1 LTIKGG
7 ETKFFQFILRGEL
20 GVFVRCETA
29 KNRFLF
35 KVMDYKNSDLIKIL
49 QSVDLG
55 SDIAEQ
61 DALLKSTR
69 IETSVFSDLLMDRVD
84 LIPGT
89 KGSGKSAL
97 YRIFVEFLPND
108 LLELKKVVIA
118 HGVSHHGDSVF
129 HAFKD
134 QFEKLTEDD
143 FVDFWCIYFVSL
155 AHEQFIKNEIYSEYI
170 KDCKDEIAIFRKACE
185 VARIPEIVGK
195 KSLKDILGWC
205 LNSLK
210 SVIKPTVTYKADTN
224 EWQTTLFGEPSTKKT
239 DLQDHTNITDIKV
252 GLEKILEKSKLNIWL
267 MIDRLDEIFPR
278 RSELEKRA
286 LRGLLRTTRFFASP
300 QIRVKIFLRDDIFSN
315 IVKTKEG
322 FTALTHITSRK
333 SDILKW
339 EEGQMLDLIL
349 RRMLSSQ
356 LLKNYLQV
364 DDEKFAASA
373 TYRQEIFYKIFPYA
387 IHKGE
392 RQSNSM
398 RWIYT
403 HSQDSNG
410 VVTPRD
416 IIYLITKAKQKQQ
429 DFYMANSEGSSKYV
443 VDSQAIIYGH
453 EELSKQKRTT
463 FLEAEFPHLWEYI
476 RKLIGGKTQYTNG
489 TIKKLFG
496 KNWEQITNDLISIG
510 VLSKNKNIY
519 TIPFLYR
526 KGLEAVQGCA
536 E

>member
-1 LTIKGG
+1 M
-7 ETKFFQFILRGEL
+7 
-20 GVFVRCETA
+20 A
-29 KNRFLF
+29 YN
-35 KVMDYKNSDLIKIL
+35 NSDLIKIL

-61 DALLKSTR
+61 DTLLESTR
-69 IETSVFSDLLMDRVD
+69 VETSVFSDLLMDRVD

-97 YRIFVEFLPND
+97 YRIFVEFLPD
-108 LLELKKVVIA
+108 SLLKQKKIVIA

-134 QFEKLTEDD
+134 KFEKLSEDD
-143 FVDFWCIYFVSL
+143 FVDFWCIYFISL
-155 AHEQFIKNEIYSEYI
+155 AHEQFIKNDIYREYT
-170 KDCKDEIAIFRKACE
+170 KDCKEEIAVFRKACE
-185 VARIPEIVGK
+185 AANIPEIVGI

-205 LNSLK
+205 LNSLQ
-210 SVIKPTVTYKADTN
+210 SVVKPKITYKPDTN
-224 EWQTTLFGEPSTKKT
+224 EWQATLFGEPTDKKISA
-239 DLQDHTNITDIKV
+239 QKHTNILPMYVADIKV

-286 LRGLLRTTRFFASP
+286 LRGLLRTTRFFASS
-300 QIRVKIFLRDDIFSN
+300 QIRIKIFLRDDIFSN
-315 IVKTKEG
+315 IVKTKNG

-333 SDILKW
+333 ADILKW

-364 DDEKFAASA
+364 DNERFEVSA
-373 TYRQEIFYKIFPYA
+373 TYRQKIFFKIFPDA
-387 IHKGE
+387 VHKGE

-403 HSQDSNG
+403 HSQDGNG

-429 DFYMANSEGSSKYV
+429 DLFMANSEGTSNYII
-443 VDSQAIIYGH
+443 DSQAILYGH
-453 EELSKQKRTT
+453 EELSRQKRTT

-476 RKLIGGKTQYTNG
+476 EKLVGGKTQYTEG

-496 KNWEQITNDLISIG
+496 KNWEKILNDLISIG
-510 VLSKNKNIY
+510 VLSKNKDIY
-519 TIPFLYR
+519 NIPFLYR
-526 KGLEAVQGCA
+526 KSLEAIQGCA
-536 E
+536 

>member
-1 LTIKGG
+1 MTIKGG

-239 DLQDHTNITDIKV
+239 DLQDHTNILPLYVTDIKI

-356 LLKNYLQV
+356 LLKNY
-364 DDEKFAASA
+364 
-373 TYRQEIFYKIFPYA
+373 
-387 IHKGE
+387 
-392 RQSNSM
+392 
-398 RWIYT
+398 
-403 HSQDSNG
+403 
-410 VVTPRD
+410 
-416 IIYLITKAKQKQQ
+416 
-429 DFYMANSEGSSKYV
+429 
-443 VDSQAIIYGH
+443 
-453 EELSKQKRTT
+453 
-463 FLEAEFPHLWEYI
+463 
-476 RKLIGGKTQYTNG
+476 
-489 TIKKLFG
+489 
-496 KNWEQITNDLISIG
+496 
-510 VLSKNKNIY
+510 
-519 TIPFLYR
+519 
-526 KGLEAVQGCA
+526 
-536 E
+536 